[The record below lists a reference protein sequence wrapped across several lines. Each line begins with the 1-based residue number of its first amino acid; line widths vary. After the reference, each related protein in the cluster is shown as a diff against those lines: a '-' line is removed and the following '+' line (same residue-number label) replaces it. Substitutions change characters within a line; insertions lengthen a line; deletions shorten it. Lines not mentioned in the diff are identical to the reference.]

1 MAQSESQSDN
11 IVQDIRRKNNVV
23 TIVLS
28 GEIDMYRSV
37 NFRNSLLGI
46 LDEKPS
52 TVLIDM
58 NQVGFMDSSGLATL
72 VEALQLTRRY
82 DGEFKLVGIQ
92 KRVRSI
98 FEISR
103 LDTIF
108 QIYASEAE
116 ALAE

>member
-1 MAQSESQSDN
+1 MTPSESQSEN
-11 IVQDIRRKNNVV
+11 VIQDIRRDNNVV
-23 TIVLS
+23 IMVLS
-28 GEIDMYRSV
+28 GDIDMYRSV
-37 NFRNSLLGI
+37 NFRKTLVGI
-46 LDEKPS
+46 LEEKPS

-72 VEALQLTRRY
+72 VEALQLVRRY
-82 DGEFKLVGIQ
+82 DGKLKLVGIQ
-92 KRVRSI
+92 QRVRSI

-108 QIYASEAE
+108 QVYASEAE